1 MPQRSATPGGGA
13 GAPPRSATPGAR
25 NAPQMKYP
33 PGDRSHIPENQRPI
47 QHALQREVARLKQ
60 TAPPAQK
67 RMVDDT
73 ERRINLL
80 LDHLNCG
87 TIDAKTVSGLMQIVA
102 AIEARTSKLRSIS
115 TFSS

>member
-1 MPQRSATPGGGA
+1 
-13 GAPPRSATPGAR
+13 
-25 NAPQMKYP
+25 MKYP

-47 QHALQREVARLKQ
+47 QHALQREVARLKS

-73 ERRINLL
+73 ERRISLL

-87 TIDAKTVSGLMQIVA
+87 AIDAKSVQGLMQIVA
-102 AIEARTSKLRSIS
+102 AIEARNKQAALNIHLQLVTSSSGDVAAGLVGVKMLIS
-115 TFSS
+115 RL

>member
-1 MPQRSATPGGGA
+1 
-13 GAPPRSATPGAR
+13 
-25 NAPQMKYP
+25 MKYP

-102 AIEARTSKLRSIS
+102 AIEARNKQAALNTHLQLVTSSSGDVAAGLVGVKMIIS
-115 TFSS
+115 RL